1 VLKLVKTYIRFIDGV
16 TEVIGKSASWC
27 AILMVLVTFY
37 IVLTRYVF
45 NTGSI
50 AIQES
55 IIYLNALLF
64 LLTTAYTLKHDGHV
78 RVDIFYGPASARY
91 KAWVNMLGGL
101 LLLLPVS
108 VFIFWVSW
116 DYVQAAWRINETS
129 PEAGGIPY
137 VYLLKTLIVVMAALV
152 ILQGMNEILRNFLF
166 LFFDKSDIEEIV
178 AEEHLEPTGSAL

>member
-1 VLKLVKTYIRFIDGV
+1 MLNIVKKCISLIDGM
-16 TEVIGKSASWC
+16 TEFIGKTAAWC
-27 AILMVLVTFY
+27 SILMVVVTFY

-64 LLTTAYTLKHDGHV
+64 LLTAAFTLKHDGHV
-78 RVDIFYGPASARY
+78 RVDIFYGPASHRY

-101 LLLLPVS
+101 LLLLPVAG
-108 VFIFWVSW
+108 FIFWASW
-116 DYVQAAWRINETS
+116 DYVQEAWRIRETS

-137 VYLLKTLIVVMAALV
+137 VYLLKTLIVVMAFLV
-152 ILQGMNEILRNFLF
+152 ILQGIAEIVRNFLF
-166 LFFDKSDIEEIV
+166 LFFKEEDPEEQIEPVGGVI
-178 AEEHLEPTGSAL
+178 

>member
-1 VLKLVKTYIRFIDGV
+1 MRGPLKKCITVSDAISETVGKT
-16 TEVIGKSASWC
+16 AAWC
-27 AILMVLVTFY
+27 SFLMVLVTFY

-55 IIYLNALLF
+55 VIYLNALLF
-64 LLTTAYTLKHDGHV
+64 LLTAAFTLKHDGHV

-101 LLLLPVS
+101 FLLLPVA
-108 VFIFWVSW
+108 VFILWISW
-116 DYVQAAWRINETS
+116 DYVMAAWRIRETS

-137 VYLLKTLIVVMAALV
+137 VYLLKTLIVVMAFLV
-152 ILQGMNEILRNFLF
+152 IVQGLTEILRNFLF
-166 LFFDKSDIEEIV
+166 LFFEEEKPEQ
-178 AEEHLEPTGSAL
+178 ADHASAPL